1 MKLPCTRL
9 QKAAIFKV
17 TGRCA
22 HTQDIHSGTQRPASS
37 REEQNMTLPSHRS
50 VSPGKH
56 RPREARTVTQ
66 VTKTEMQS
74 QEWLDLE
81 GQIRQDGTTQK
92 EHKSCLHTPSRSWH
106 VFKGQDCKKAGRKCN
121 WEGKYMRKAPVP
133 CWALQ
138 IMAKPHR
145 RDGTRGT
152 RGGWMKKCT
161 KPGVM
166 RFRASAGTN
175 GSVG

>member
-92 EHKSCLHTPSRSWH
+92 EHKSCLYTPSRSWH
-106 VFKGQDCKKAGRKCN
+106 VFKGQDCKKPGRKCN
-121 WEGKYMRKAPVP
+121 WEGKYMR
-133 CWALQ
+133 
-138 IMAKPHR
+138 
-145 RDGTRGT
+145 RGSST
-152 RGGWMKKCT
+152 LLGSSNHGQATQTGWH
-161 KPGVM
+161 
-166 RFRASAGTN
+166 
-175 GSVG
+175 